1 MRGAD
6 YVIKRTAFAAIT
18 VFVAITINFA
28 LFRLAPGSAVTNLAR
43 VPHAT
48 PELHQELKR
57 QFGLDKSK
65 GAQYVIYLKQ
75 LVRGNL
81 GVSFENQQPVSHN
94 IWVALKN
101 TLPMVLLGTLFSIV
115 LGTLTGVIAAWRR
128 GTAVEGATVT
138 TALGFYSMPTHW
150 LGLMLVILFTG
161 VLPTGGMT
169 NDFLIN
175 PSFFTHLKDLAEH
188 IALPSLTLV
197 RARSCGGMRCGTRC
211 CRSRP

>member
-28 LFRLAPGSAVTNLAR
+28 LFRLAPGNAVSNLAR

-57 QFGLDKSK
+57 QFGLDRSK

-94 IWVALKN
+94 IWVALIDPDFMLSVVTCAQYGGWSDSAFCDKKYDRMYSQQQL
-101 TLPMVLLGTLFSIV
+101 TPDQGKRRAIV
-115 LGTLTGVIAAWRR
+115 WQMQKYLYDRRPYIWLAAQDSVDALSSKWTG
-128 GTAVEGATVT
+128 
-138 TALGFYSMPTHW
+138 
-150 LGLMLVILFTG
+150 LV
-161 VLPTGGMT
+161 
-169 NDFLIN
+169 
-175 PSFFTHLKDLAEH
+175 PSPQGPFNSLSKA
-188 IALPSLTLV
+188 SLTSV
-197 RARSCGGMRCGTRC
+197 HQK
-211 CRSRP
+211 